1 MGVVKGKRGLK
12 VKDFYVNFRHPSF
25 SSLKL
30 LPPCIFVSKHAP
42 PLWERR
48 LAAMVEAESL
58 SHRVES
64 SGNEGVLN
72 VNYFCAFL
80 KDAKKSQII

>member
-1 MGVVKGKRGLK
+1 MWLWWKLSEKMGVVKGKRGLK

-25 SSLKL
+25 SSLNFC
-30 LPPCIFVSKHAP
+30 PHAFRFQACP

-58 SHRVES
+58 SHR
-64 SGNEGVLN
+64 
-72 VNYFCAFL
+72 
-80 KDAKKSQII
+80 